1 MDIAI
6 LGYHTPLIFRT
17 EWNSVSSNQNFMWT
31 TQAAMFKFKE
41 LVFAIIMTETVNKN
55 ILVKVISSTEDYN
68 LKKNVK
74 KVMPRS

>member
-1 MDIAI
+1 
-6 LGYHTPLIFRT
+6 
-17 EWNSVSSNQNFMWT
+17 
-31 TQAAMFKFKE
+31 MFKFKE